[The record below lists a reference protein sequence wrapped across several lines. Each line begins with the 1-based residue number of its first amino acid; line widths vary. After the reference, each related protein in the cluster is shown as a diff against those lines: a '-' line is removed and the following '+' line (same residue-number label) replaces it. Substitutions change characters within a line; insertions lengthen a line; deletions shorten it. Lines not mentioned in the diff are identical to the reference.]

1 MKIELLEH
9 DKYKIFINDAYLGK
23 INIKDNAELGKYIK
37 ELVLKL
43 KNIYNIV
50 LTGFYNVDVY
60 IVKNF
65 GIIIEIENVDNYIS
79 KTIDLRIILHS
90 NEDIYLKIKNDE
102 MISKY
107 REIKYLEQYYYLN
120 VNDVLKKDVNAFV
133 EDYTIVYGADL
144 KRLKNN
150 WHSLT

>member
-1 MKIELLEH
+1 MKIELLEY

-23 INIKDNAELGKYIK
+23 INIKDNTELGKYIK

-43 KNIYNIV
+43 KNIYDIV

-60 IVKNF
+60 IIKNF
-65 GIIIEIENVDNYIS
+65 GIIIEIENIDNYIS

-102 MISKY
+102 IISKY
-107 REIKYLEQYYYLN
+107 REIKYLDQHYYLN
-120 VNDVLKKDVNAFV
+120 VNDVLKKDINTFV
-133 EDYTIVYGADL
+133 EDYALVYGADL